1 MRIQAACW
9 AFSSGVFGALPML
22 GFLSCITQDAVKYEV
37 ACAHKR
43 NNHYSYIYIY
53 TIYYVAISCLASILY
68 TSRMATTTIATTIA
82 IYIHHILCG
91 HFMLSQ
97 HSIYQSHGYNNN
109 CNNTATVLGRGK
121 HRRQAHCL
129 LALLS
134 SLLPHTRV
142 RGLALLRGRLPRRT
156 LALLRGSLPRHILAL
171 LRLVSLFTVHSWAF
185 KKLRAC
191 TAQSSPSNVL
201 RSCCSRSSPLGSTCM
216 GAGPLAGEAWVC
228 SNLLGIRAV
237 WGSAPT
243 CFSGVAAISASSYII
258 RDKVH
263 PQSQFL
269 IQFKIYS
276 HIGIRTYIYIYV
288 IIITADLSI

>member
-1 MRIQAACW
+1 
-9 AFSSGVFGALPML
+9 ML
-22 GFLSCITQDAVKYEV
+22 I
-37 ACAHKR
+37 
-43 NNHYSYIYIY
+43 N
-53 TIYYVAISCLASILY
+53 
-68 TSRMATTTIATTIA
+68 ATTTIA
-82 IYIHHILCG
+82 IYIYTPYT
-91 HFMLSQ
+91 MLSQ

-134 SLLPHTRV
+134 SLLPHT
-142 RGLALLRGRLPRRT
+142 L
-156 LALLRGSLPRHILAL
+156 
-171 LRLVSLFTVHSWAF
+171 VHS
-185 KKLRAC
+185 LVLLTGR
-191 TAQSSPSNVL
+191 SPSNVL

-228 SNLLGIRAV
+228 SNLLGIGAA

-243 CFSGVAAISASSYII
+243 SFSGVAAISASSYIT

-276 HIGIRTYIYIYV
+276 HIGIRTYIYICNYYN
-288 IIITADLSI
+288 S

>member
-37 ACAHKR
+37 ACAHKC
-43 NNHYSYIYIY
+43 NNHYSYIYIHHILCGHFMLSQHS
-53 TIYYVAISCLASILY
+53 IYQSHGYNNNCNHYSY
-68 TSRMATTTIATTIA
+68 

-134 SLLPHTRV
+134 SLLPHTLV
-142 RGLALLRGRLPRRT
+142 HSLVLLRGRLLRRT

-171 LRLVSLFTVHSWAF
+171 LTLVSLFTVHSWAF

-191 TAQSSPSNVL
+191 TAQSSPDLASLLPVQRAQEL
-201 RSCCSRSSPLGSTCM
+201 LQFILGSTCM

-228 SNLLGIRAV
+228 SNLLGIGAA

-269 IQFKIYS
+269 IQFKICS
-276 HIGIRTYIYIYV
+276 HIGIRTYIYM
-288 IIITADLSI
+288 